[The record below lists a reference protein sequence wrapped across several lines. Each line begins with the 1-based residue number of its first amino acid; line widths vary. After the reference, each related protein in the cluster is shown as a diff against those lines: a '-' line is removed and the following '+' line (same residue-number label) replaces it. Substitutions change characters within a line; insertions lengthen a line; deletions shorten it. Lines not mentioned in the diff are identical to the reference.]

1 MREDEPA
8 RKEPKPE
15 EIEPMRV
22 EDKKKNLVKEYEPPI
37 PYPTRLRQQ
46 KMPKYAKF
54 LKEIMSNKRRLEDLG
69 LVTLNEECSAILQN
83 KLPVKRRDLG
93 SFTVPNLIGELPIS
107 GALADL
113 GASIN
118 LMPTSLFDKLDFIVM
133 DMEGE
138 SIVPMILGRPFLATS
153 MVVIDVCNRVDDK
166 TITFDLATSMRH
178 SLDHDD
184 IIFSV
189 DVSND
194 VVESHM

>member
-107 GALADL
+107 
-113 GASIN
+113 
-118 LMPTSLFDKLDFIVM
+118 DFIVM

-184 IIFSV
+184 IVFSV